1 MDKIQDSGMSSEGF
15 EQAILLEHDQK
26 RRLAKSLFNNAGI
39 VMGVFLM
46 FAVIVAVT
54 TDMRLT
60 SFEEVA
66 ALGMDFLTLLFLS
79 YSMYVNCSDSGM
91 RAGLQ
96 SDTYKAGFEK
106 FETLKKHIIEA
117 GIQGHLGKF
126 CYYYIEREH
135 RLART
140 TVLAIA
146 GLSYDRYYSSY
157 VGKDKDT
164 IMCDNSLSKAQKM
177 AIMKANKIAPIRLTP
192 EMIMKRGRS
201 SHRRAPLGITPE
213 SKKGI
218 NFGAKFASTL
228 LISLGMSMIVLE
240 AVEEPTW
247 EIVATCCLKLLAV
260 ALNGFNGY
268 KFGYENIVFD
278 TVNYME
284 DQADLMQQAVVY
296 YEETHGK
303 DGAYEPKSNDII
315 THQIGAGAGETERE
329 LYGGPGSGLRHAQ
342 PG

>member
-1 MDKIQDSGMSSEGF
+1 MEKILDSGMPAENF
-15 EQAILLEHDQK
+15 EQAILLEHDHK
-26 RRLAKSLFNNAGI
+26 RRIAKSLFNNAGI

-46 FAVIVAVT
+46 FAVIVVVT

-66 ALGMDFLTLLFLS
+66 ELGMDFLTLLFLS
-79 YSMYVNCSDSGM
+79 YSMYVDCSDSGM

-96 SDTYKAGFEK
+96 SETYRAGIAAY
-106 FETLKKHIIEA
+106 ETLKKHVIDT
-117 GIQGHLGKF
+117 GIQGYLGKF
-126 CYYYIEREH
+126 CRYYVEREH

-140 TVLAIA
+140 AVLAVA
-146 GLSYDRYYSSY
+146 GISYQEYIDSY
-157 VGKDKDT
+157 VGKDKET
-164 IMCDNSLSKAQKM
+164 IMCDSMLSAAQKK
-177 AIMKANKIAPIRLTP
+177 AIVKANKIAPIRLTP

-213 SKKGI
+213 FKKGF
-218 NFGAKFASTL
+218 NFGTKFVSTL

-240 AVEEPTW
+240 AVSEPTW

-284 DQADLMQQAVVY
+284 DQTDLMQQAVVY

-303 DGAYEPKSNDII
+303 DGAYEQQKNDIVVDKVGI
-315 THQIGAGAGETERE
+315 GAGETKCE
-329 LYGGPGSGLRHAQ
+329 LHGGSGS
-342 PG
+342 GI